1 LNWLAYLAF
10 HISISYKQRDT
21 AVRSNE
27 DDEEETQNAH
37 AHWCLSASWLAADG
51 ALLSVATQKRSSN
64 QICSEFQNFI

>member
-37 AHWCLSASWLAADG
+37 AHWRLSASWLAADG
-51 ALLSVATQKRSSN
+51 ALSRPKNDQVTKYVANFRISSKV
-64 QICSEFQNFI
+64 